1 MTPLSNRIGLLSDSH
16 GRRERTARAVS
27 RLRAAGAD
35 RLLHLGDFE
44 DPDLLEELL
53 VADPRGGTLPVD
65 LVAGNM
71 DDPSEL
77 AAAAAR
83 LGLAFHHPGGEIEID
98 GRRIAFTHGDRS
110 REVDRL
116 LASKPD
122 YFIHGHTHRAFDGT
136 VGGVRTI
143 NPGALHRA
151 ATYTVV
157 LLEPATGEAMS
168 IEVDRER

>member
-1 MTPLSNRIGLLSDSH
+1 MSIRIGVLSDSH
-16 GRRERTARAVS
+16 GRRERTARAVA

-53 VADPRGGTLPVD
+53 VADDHGNLLPVD

-71 DDPSEL
+71 DDPQEL
-77 AAAAAR
+77 AAAAQR

-122 YFIHGHTHRAFDGT
+122 FFLHGHTHQAFDAP
-136 VGGVRTI
+136 VRGVRTI

-157 LLEPATGEAMS
+157 LLEPGSGATQS
-168 IEVDRER
+168 IEIDRER

>member
-1 MTPLSNRIGLLSDSH
+1 MSIRIGVLSDSH
-16 GRRERTARAVS
+16 GRRVRTALAVS

-53 VADPRGGTLPVD
+53 VAGDDGAPLPVH

-71 DDPSEL
+71 DEPSEL
-77 AAAAAR
+77 KAAADR
-83 LGLAFHHPGGEIEID
+83 LGFAFHHPGGEIEID
-98 GRRIAFTHGDRS
+98 GRRLAFTHGDRS

-122 YFIHGHTHRAFDGT
+122 YFLHGHTHQAFDGT
-136 VGGVRTI
+136 VRGVRTI

-151 ATYTVV
+151 ATYTAV
-157 LLEPATGEAMS
+157 LLEPASGEART
-168 IEVDRER
+168 IEVDRDV

>member
-1 MTPLSNRIGLLSDSH
+1 MSIRIGVLSDSH
-16 GRRERTARAVS
+16 GRRERTARAVAQ
-27 RLRAAGAD
+27 LRAAGAD

-53 VADPRGGTLPVD
+53 VADDLGNLLPVD

-71 DDPSEL
+71 DDPPEL
-77 AAAAAR
+77 AAAARR
-83 LGLAFHHPGGEIEID
+83 LGLAFHHPGGEIEIA
-98 GRRIAFTHGDRS
+98 GRRITFTHGDRP

-122 YFIHGHTHRAFDGT
+122 YFLHGHTHQAFDGT
-136 VGGVRTI
+136 VRGVRTI

-157 LLEPATGEAMS
+157 LLDPGSGAARSLE
-168 IEVDRER
+168 IDRER